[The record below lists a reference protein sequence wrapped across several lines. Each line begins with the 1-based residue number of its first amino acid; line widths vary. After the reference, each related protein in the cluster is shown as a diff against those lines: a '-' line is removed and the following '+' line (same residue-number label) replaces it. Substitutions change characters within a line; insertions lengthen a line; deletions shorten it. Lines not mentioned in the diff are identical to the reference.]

1 MLVSSLLA
9 AAAMVA
15 TSCPQQQHPAS
26 DVNRP
31 IATARVIEALGPV
44 RTEEAVRRF
53 AKMRH
58 FAVQEIIPAPQG
70 MMEFA
75 THLFRDDIRVSI
87 SKVRG
92 EPIEIFA
99 YPLCVCEADRR
110 LGLQAAADAAVAD
123 LRAELLIR

>member
-1 MLVSSLLA
+1 MIAGSLLA

-15 TSCPQQQHPAS
+15 TNCPQQERSVS
-26 DVNRP
+26 DLNRP
-31 IATARVIEALGPV
+31 IAAARVAEALSPA

-53 AKMRH
+53 AKTRH

-92 EPIEIFA
+92 EAIEISA
-99 YPLCVCEADRR
+99 YPLCVCEAGRR

-123 LRAELLIR
+123 MRTELLAP